1 MNHYPLIGLLVLCL
15 IGGCA
20 ALLAGAV
27 ALGLVLVV
35 AAIISGSCLRQQ
47 VAFTAS
53 PPRPVITY
61 LPQPVPHE
69 PLVRLRR
76 GQFVSVPWP
85 HTLQVLLPEGTRL
98 QILETTP
105 DRIRVMAA

>member
-1 MNHYPLIGLLVLCL
+1 MKVSPLTLLFVFC
-15 IGGCA
+15 
-20 ALLAGAV
+20 LLAGST
-27 ALGLVLVV
+27 VLLMGFIV
-35 AAIISGSCLRQQ
+35 AASVWFVAAGISLARLTHPACHH
-47 VAFTAS
+47 
-53 PPRPVITY
+53 PRPVITY